1 MICPK
6 SKEQCK
12 AKGCAAHGCYDLAF
26 PEPPAAPTLNI
37 ARTPLNDMARD
48 AARYRRLRD
57 HVYATAND
65 HDERY
70 FSVKIG
76 IDWGDIP
83 DGTDAE
89 MLDAAMDG
97 VISITSTQPCKSD
110 HET

>member
-1 MICPK
+1 MSKNIKHQVFAANDNALPK
-6 SKEQCK
+6 
-12 AKGCAAHGCYDLAF
+12 H
-26 PEPPAAPTLNI
+26 P
-37 ARTPLNDMARD
+37 RTPFSDMARD

-83 DGTDAE
+83 DGTEAE
-89 MLDAAMDG
+89 MLDAAMDN

-110 HET
+110 RET